1 MCRSGTDK
9 VLPAFPIAQI
19 ICCIGL
25 SPRTDSM
32 ALFIEQLVNGLTVGA
47 VYSLVALGYTMVYGV
62 MRMINFAHGDF
73 FMIGSCWDLR

>member
-9 VLPAFPIAQI
+9 VLPAFPIAQL

-32 ALFIEQLVNGLTVGA
+32 ALFIEQLVT
-47 VYSLVALGYTMVYGV
+47 
-62 MRMINFAHGDF
+62 
-73 FMIGSCWDLR
+73 DLRRSSVFPCSSGVYNGVRRHEDD